1 VARLD
6 SWTRGDVLLAAGAA
20 AALAASADA
29 ARGVRER
36 FAVDLGGLSAAER
49 AAVALWDTRPLATAV
64 FVAATACA
72 WIALRNRSGVLGA
85 AHGVSRPVL
94 AFLAA
99 AHAALAVL
107 VVAAACWV
115 TAAGRIGRA
124 DELGFT
130 YTAGE
135 RATTLV
141 TQLVAWLPLAALLC
155 VLAALLVRD
164 GEVPAAE
171 VPPTP
176 GPAVVV
182 DEMQALWEERLA
194 HGPRRERA
202 RALLARIRAL
212 EAAGDHDGA
221 RRLADEMRL
230 L

>member
-1 VARLD
+1 VTRLD
-6 SWTRGDVLLAAGAA
+6 SWTRGDVLLATGGAV
-20 AALAASADA
+20 ALAASADA
-29 ARGVRER
+29 ATGVRER
-36 FAVDLGGLSAAER
+36 FAVDLGGLSVAER

-64 FVAATACA
+64 FVAGAACA
-72 WIALRNRSGVLGA
+72 WIAFCNRPGVLGA
-85 AHGVSRPVL
+85 AHGVSRRAL

-107 VVAAACWV
+107 VLVAACWV
-115 TAAGRIGRA
+115 AAAGRIGRA

-130 YTAGE
+130 YAIGE

-155 VLAALLVRD
+155 VLGPLLVRE
-164 GEVPAAE
+164 GEAPAAQ
-171 VPPTP
+171 
-176 GPAVVV
+176 GPDAPRPEAVA
-182 DEMQALWEERLA
+182 DEMQALWEERFA

-202 RALLARIRAL
+202 RALLARIRSL
-212 EAAGDHDGA
+212 EAAGDHDAA

>member
-1 VARLD
+1 MD
-6 SWTRGDVLLAAGAA
+6 SVN
-20 AALAASADA
+20 
-29 ARGVRER
+29 
-36 FAVDLGGLSAAER
+36 LG
-49 AAVALWDTRPLATAV
+49 
-64 FVAATACA
+64 
-72 WIALRNRSGVLGA
+72 RSGLK
-85 AHGVSRPVL
+85 VSRL
-94 AFLAA
+94 CLGTMIFGSQRDERSSIEILN
-99 AHAALAVL
+99 
-107 VVAAACWV
+107 C
-115 TAAGRIGRA
+115 A

-155 VLAALLVRD
+155 VLAALVVREEEAPAR
-164 GEVPAAE
+164 EVPA
-171 VPPTP
+171 TP
-176 GPAVVV
+176 GTATVA

-202 RALLARIRAL
+202 RALLARIRSL